1 VPALSPLQI
10 LIQTEL
16 TVPFDDSEAELLV
29 NLIQSEQQCSFSF
42 VELVYVDEQEIIRVN
57 KEFLSRDYV
66 TDIISFRYD
75 DEDNPENNSNSDI
88 EGSLICCAP
97 RIKEQALEFNQ
108 PEKLEFLRILV
119 HGLLH
124 LIGYDDQTPE
134 EKAEMTRLEDHF
146 LSKLSLESL

>member
-1 VPALSPLQI
+1 MSASSTLQI
-10 LIQTEL
+10 LNQTDL
-16 TVPFDDSEAELLV
+16 SIPFEESEAEMLLS
-29 NLIQSEQQCSFSF
+29 LIQSEHKCSFSF
-42 VELVYVDEQEIIRVN
+42 VELVYVDEKEIVRVN
-57 KEFLSRDYV
+57 KEFLNRDYV

-75 DEDNPENNSNSDI
+75 DDEELTINSNSDI

-97 RIKEQALEFNQ
+97 RIQEQALEFKQ
-108 PEKLEFLRILV
+108 TEKQEFLRILV

-146 LSKLSLESL
+146 LSKLS